1 MPFRNLTAAATMLQ
15 PVICFQKNKSQTE
28 IVNNRSTT
36 NSNRFFSN
44 LRFHAQTADGSTV
57 KWISLKFSKFR
68 CVTLDRS
75 KSKMD
80 FAEISKVLC
89 NVRQWGLK
97 WISLKF
103 SRFHRYYKLRPENAT
118 SLYPQ
123 ALREVLYKMDST
135 ENRNIFVSNLD
146 HLPRGSAWRAGGP
159 FQPPA
164 GYHK

>member
-1 MPFRNLTAAATMLQ
+1 M
-15 PVICFQKNKSQTE
+15 
-28 IVNNRSTT
+28 
-36 NSNRFFSN
+36 NS
-44 LRFHAQTADGSTV
+44 A
-57 KWISLKFSKFR
+57 
-68 CVTLDRS
+68 
-75 KSKMD
+75 
-80 FAEISKVLC
+80 
-89 NVRQWGLK
+89 
-97 WISLKF
+97 
-103 SRFHRYYKLRPENAT
+103 ENAT